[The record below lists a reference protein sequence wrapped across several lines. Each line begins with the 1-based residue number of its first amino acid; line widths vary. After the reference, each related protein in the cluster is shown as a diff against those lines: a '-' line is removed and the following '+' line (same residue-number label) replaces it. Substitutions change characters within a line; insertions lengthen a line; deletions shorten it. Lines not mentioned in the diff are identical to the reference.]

1 MRSVYKY
8 NINITQSKLLFF
20 SKRFKYSSILLSNTS
35 INDKYKSFDII
46 AAFGAYKVLKS
57 SKNSFNRLRK
67 FHASS
72 KDWLFG
78 FLSYEL
84 KNEIFNIK
92 SSKKPQY
99 EIPHILF
106 YVPKTIMMLRK
117 GTLEIHSFLSKEKVD
132 KMLNDINNINKVFV
146 KNSSVKMKARESRK
160 EYLKKINLIKNHIQ
174 NGDIYEMNYCQEFFN
189 EKASADPISLFSQ
202 LNCFSNSPFAVYFNF
217 NNIFLL
223 SASPERFIKKQG
235 EKIISQPIKG
245 TRKRSEDEEKDLM
258 LVNELRNSKK
268 DMSENVMITDL
279 VRNDLSRTSEK
290 ASVNVKDLFG
300 IYTFNQVHH
309 MISTITSKLSKSY
322 DFVDVLETTFPMG
335 SMTGAPKL
343 KSLLLIDEYECMSR
357 LLFSSSFGYITPE
370 GDFDFNV
377 IIRSIIY
384 DKLQSYMSLSVGGAI
399 TILSNEEEE
408 YEECMIKA
416 DSILKLL
423 SDGR

>member
-1 MRSVYKY
+1 
-8 NINITQSKLLFF
+8 
-20 SKRFKYSSILLSNTS
+20 
-35 INDKYKSFDII
+35 
-46 AAFGAYKVLKS
+46 
-57 SKNSFNRLRK
+57 
-67 FHASS
+67 
-72 KDWLFG
+72 
-78 FLSYEL
+78 
-84 KNEIFNIK
+84 
-92 SSKKPQY
+92 
-99 EIPHILF
+99 
-106 YVPKTIMMLRK
+106 
-117 GTLEIHSFLSKEKVD
+117 
-132 KMLNDINNINKVFV
+132 
-146 KNSSVKMKARESRK
+146 
-160 EYLKKINLIKNHIQ
+160 
-174 NGDIYEMNYCQEFFN
+174 
-189 EKASADPISLFSQ
+189 
-202 LNCFSNSPFAVYFNF
+202 
-217 NNIFLL
+217 
-223 SASPERFIKKQG
+223 
-235 EKIISQPIKG
+235 
-245 TRKRSEDEEKDLM
+245 M

-290 ASVNVKDLFG
+290 ASVNVEDLFG

-343 KSLLLIDEYECMSR
+343 KSLQLIEQYECMSR